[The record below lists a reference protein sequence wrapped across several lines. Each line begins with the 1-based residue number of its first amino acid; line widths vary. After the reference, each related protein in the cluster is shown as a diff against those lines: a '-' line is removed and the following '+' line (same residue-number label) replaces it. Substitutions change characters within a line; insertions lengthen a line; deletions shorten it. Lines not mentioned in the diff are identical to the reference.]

1 MHSEIMIS
9 VKGLSYKKILHDVSF
24 QVMRGG
30 IFAVVGHNGAGKTT
44 LFKVLLGILR
54 SSFGGLNP
62 KFKIGYLPE
71 IVEFPAYLTARDIL
85 RIDDMIYPVDKETN
99 ELIEQNLPLGIPMTR
114 RISTMSK
121 GEKKKIAIYLALRH
135 SPEILLL
142 DEPTDG
148 MDPLARIRMRT
159 ILQALSKKGTTIMV
173 CSHVLTELER
183 LATDVIVMKRG
194 RVVRERLNLEDVA
207 ESRFKISVKD
217 TSKLEN
223 QLSELLKI
231 RQGEVSIE
239 DDGVLVRDRS
249 LLPGIIK
256 ILIDND
262 NFRGVQNASVSFEEL
277 YLQVENG

>member
-1 MHSEIMIS
+1 MIS